1 MSTALDP
8 TTNAAKQADAR
19 REKAGTL
26 EEDQALDPTFPYRV
40 IRFDPT
46 VFGRIS
52 SFKNGNETIG
62 TNVG

>member
-19 REKAGTL
+19 REQAGTP
-26 EEDQALDPTFPYRV
+26 EEDQSLDPAFPYRV

-46 VFGRIS
+46 VFGRVAES
-52 SFKNGNETIG
+52 SVALE
-62 TNVG
+62 

>member
-19 REKAGTL
+19 REKTGTP
-26 EEDQALDPTFPYRV
+26 EEDQVLDPTFPYRV

-46 VFGRIS
+46 VFGLPCS
-52 SFKNGNETIG
+52 DTSG
-62 TNVG
+62 